1 MALPPPPPRLCHLV
15 KWEEFEGY
23 GFNLYAEKNKP
34 GQYIGEIDP
43 DSPAEA
49 AGLQEGDRIIEVNGV
64 NVNMENHRQVVQRI
78 KAVVGET
85 RLLVVDQKSA
95 DWHRDRRVLVKASLP
110 YVIHLSSKKALDKSD
125 RDGTEQRPS
134 ANHNEVLEE
143 VTAIDSSRQTS
154 SSRSASVCSLPSVE
168 VGEQFKTE
176 ISISVTFSDDGS
188 DDMPEEL
195 NGVERAEAVQVKE
208 EDSDTDVGE
217 MSHRPATDVD
227 VVTGGGDER
236 IFTAEKVEAGD
247 LPKISSIE
255 KETAKVVEEEK
266 KFDEI
271 EIDEN
276 EAYAAFFSND
286 RVGGGGNNS
295 QGQREETPKNTAG
308 GGEGGEEVTIIK
320 TKGPAAGVDLVV
332 GDPDQEDPRLHQQE
346 ESVSGEKSADE
357 QDAVEETEVSQ
368 QEVVTNEEILI
379 VEEEVAAP
387 EEADHHEGG
396 SDKQESEE
404 DEMED
409 GNHLQLEDANHLE
422 LDDPPASDSSSI
434 SIPPSPIPK
443 EVLGSRGSSI
453 RSSPSPSHSPLG
465 NGTATIMGNGTTGL
479 NLSMTA
485 KEMRNMLASRRKKDP
500 RIDDRMDFR
509 RKHEIIQTL

>member
-1 MALPPPPPRLCHLV
+1 MALPPPPRLCHLV
-15 KWEEFEGY
+15 KWQNFEGF

-34 GQYIGEIDP
+34 GQYIGEIDS

-49 AGLQEGDRIIEVNGV
+49 AGLKEGDRIIEVNGV
-64 NVNMENHRQVVQRI
+64 NVNLENHRQVVQRI
-78 KAVVGET
+78 KAVPAET

-110 YVIHLSSKKALDKSD
+110 YVIHLSSEKADKSD
-125 RDGTEQRPS
+125 QGDGTEQRPS
-134 ANHNEVLEE
+134 ADHNEVFEE
-143 VTAIDSSRQTS
+143 VTAIDSSPQT

-188 DDMPEEL
+188 EDLLQNASPESPE
-195 NGVERAEAVQVKE
+195 QQE
-208 EDSDTDVGE
+208 EEKRVVGNLSDS
-217 MSHRPATDVD
+217 PATDVD
-227 VVTGGGDER
+227 VVSVGHDEK
-236 IFTAEKVEAGD
+236 IFTAEKVETNVSPTRSPPNGR
-247 LPKISSIE
+247 IE
-255 KETAKVVEEEK
+255 EEEK
-266 KFDEI
+266 KEELKFEDV

-286 RVGGGGNNS
+286 RVGAGENNGRDDTGLGPLK
-295 QGQREETPKNTAG
+295 QEE
-308 GGEGGEEVTIIK
+308 GEEVTIIE
-320 TKGPAAGVDLVV
+320 TNGPATGVDVV
-332 GDPDQEDPRLHQQE
+332 LTQPDLEDPRQSQM
-346 ESVSGEKSADE
+346 ESVMSGETKEENSVCSDQVSLDE
-357 QDAVEETEVSQ
+357 TVEDQSHLEVI
-368 QEVVTNEEILI
+368 TNEEILL
-379 VEEEVAAP
+379 VEETTAKGE
-387 EEADHHEGG
+387 EEAG
-396 SDKQESEE
+396 SDKQVESE
-404 DEMED
+404 DEEMS
-409 GNHLQLEDANHLE
+409 
-422 LDDPPASDSSSI
+422 DPPASPPPVSDSSSI

-465 NGTATIMGNGTTGL
+465 PTTNGL

-485 KEMRNMLASRRKKDP
+485 KEMRDMLASRRKKDP

>member
-1 MALPPPPPRLCHLV
+1 MATPPPPPRLCHLV
-15 KWEEFEGY
+15 KSPTFEGF
-23 GFNLYAEKNKP
+23 GFNLYAEKKKP
-34 GQYIGEIDP
+34 GQYIGEIDS

-49 AGLQEGDRIIEVNGV
+49 AGLKEGDRIIEVNGV

-95 DWHRDRRVLVKASLP
+95 DWHRDHRVLVKASLP
-110 YVIHLSSKKALDKSD
+110 YVIHLSSEKADKSD
-125 RDGTEQRPS
+125 RDGTERPS
-134 ANHNEVLEE
+134 ADHNEVFEE
-143 VTAIDSSRQTS
+143 VTAIDSSPQT

-176 ISISVTFSDDGS
+176 ISISVTFSDEGS
-188 DDMPEEL
+188 EDLPQMSPES
-195 NGVERAEAVQVKE
+195 AEKREKGNRVIGNNM
-208 EDSDTDVGE
+208 SDC
-217 MSHRPATDVD
+217 PATDVD
-227 VVTGGGDER
+227 VVTVGHDEK
-236 IFTAEKVEAGD
+236 IFTAEKVETNVSPR
-247 LPKISSIE
+247 LPSSSSIE
-255 KETAKVVEEEK
+255 KEEEAER
-266 KFDEI
+266 KFEDV
-271 EIDEN
+271 EIDES

-286 RVGGGGNNS
+286 RVAEGENN
-295 QGQREETPKNTAG
+295 GQDDTGLRPPKQEEV
-308 GGEGGEEVTIIK
+308 EEVTIIE
-320 TKGPAAGVDLVV
+320 TNGPATGVDVV
-332 GDPDQEDPRLHQQE
+332 LTQPDLEE
-346 ESVSGEKSADE
+346 KESVDGETKEDNSVTSEQVSFDE
-357 QDAVEETEVSQ
+357 TVEDLSHL
-368 QEVVTNEEILI
+368 EVVTNEEILM
-379 VEEEVAAP
+379 VEEAAKK
-387 EEADHHEGG
+387 EEEDGG

-404 DEMED
+404 DEM
-409 GNHLQLEDANHLE
+409 
-422 LDDPPASDSSSI
+422 DDPPASPPVSDSSSI

-465 NGTATIMGNGTTGL
+465 PATL

>member
-1 MALPPPPPRLCHLV
+1 M
-15 KWEEFEGY
+15 G
-23 GFNLYAEKNKP
+23 
-34 GQYIGEIDP
+34 
-43 DSPAEA
+43 
-49 AGLQEGDRIIEVNGV
+49 
-64 NVNMENHRQVVQRI
+64 
-78 KAVVGET
+78 
-85 RLLVVDQKSA
+85 
-95 DWHRDRRVLVKASLP
+95 
-110 YVIHLSSKKALDKSD
+110 D

-134 ANHNEVLEE
+134 ANHNEVFEE

-188 DDMPEEL
+188 DDVPEEVS
-195 NGVERAEAVQVKE
+195 GVERAEAVQVKE
-208 EDSDTDVGE
+208 EDGDTGVGV
-217 MSHRPATDVD
+217 MSHQAAADVD
-227 VVTGGGDER
+227 VVTSGGEER

-247 LPKISSIE
+247 LPKISSRE
-255 KETAKVVEEEK
+255 KETAEVVEEEK

-286 RVGGGGNNS
+286 RVGSGGNNS
-295 QGQREETPKNTAG
+295 QGQREETLKNTTG
-308 GGEGGEEVTIIK
+308 GGEGEEVTIIE
-320 TKGPAAGVDLVV
+320 TNGPAAGVDLVV
-332 GDPDQEDPRLHQQE
+332 GDPDQEDPRLYQQE
-346 ESVSGEKSADE
+346 ESVSGEKCGDE
-357 QDAVEETEVSQ
+357 QGAVEETEVSQ

-404 DEMED
+404 DETED

-465 NGTATIMGNGTTGL
+465 NGTATIMSNGTTGL

>member
-1 MALPPPPPRLCHLV
+1 MALPPPPRLCHLV
-15 KWEEFEGY
+15 KWQNFEGF

-34 GQYIGEIDP
+34 GQYIGEIDS

-49 AGLQEGDRIIEVNGV
+49 AGLKEGDRIIEVNGV
-64 NVNMENHRQVVQRI
+64 NVNLENHRQVVQRI
-78 KAVVGET
+78 KAVPAET

-110 YVIHLSSKKALDKSD
+110 YVIHLSSEKADKSD
-125 RDGTEQRPS
+125 QGDGTEQRPS
-134 ANHNEVLEE
+134 ADHNEVFEE
-143 VTAIDSSRQTS
+143 VTAIDSSPQT

-188 DDMPEEL
+188 EDLLENASPESPE
-195 NGVERAEAVQVKE
+195 QQE
-208 EDSDTDVGE
+208 EEKRVVGNLSDS
-217 MSHRPATDVD
+217 PATDVD
-227 VVTGGGDER
+227 VVAVGHDEK
-236 IFTAEKVEAGD
+236 IFTAEKVETD
-247 LPKISSIE
+247 VLPTRSPPNGSIE
-255 KETAKVVEEEK
+255 EEEK
-266 KFDEI
+266 KEELKFEDV

-286 RVGGGGNNS
+286 RVGAGENNGRDDTGLGPLK
-295 QGQREETPKNTAG
+295 QEE
-308 GGEGGEEVTIIK
+308 GEEVTIIE
-320 TKGPAAGVDLVV
+320 TNGPATGVDVV
-332 GDPDQEDPRLHQQE
+332 LTQPDNLEDPRQSQM
-346 ESVSGEKSADE
+346 ESVSGETKEEISVSSE
-357 QDAVEETEVSQ
+357 QVSLDKTVEDLSHL
-368 QEVVTNEEILI
+368 EVVTNEEVLMEEEEASAKE
-379 VEEEVAAP
+379 EEEV
-387 EEADHHEGG
+387 G
-396 SDKQESEE
+396 SDKQVESE
-404 DEMED
+404 DEEMS
-409 GNHLQLEDANHLE
+409 
-422 LDDPPASDSSSI
+422 DPPASPPPVSDSSSI

-465 NGTATIMGNGTTGL
+465 PTTNGL

-485 KEMRNMLASRRKKDP
+485 KEMRDMLASRRKKDP